1 MNLKDKIIPVALV
14 AALLGGSV
22 GAIVSRKSPE
32 STTTAGYSKT
42 PSANLFDDQNTRL
55 ITDADNSKTADQGDL
70 LASKSENVEDPAS
83 YRTGFLDGFLAAR
96 DRTASTSSV
105 VTERTVVPAN
115 RIVYRNAP
123 VQRRSYS
130 RASNSRQV
138 YYDYNNQ
145 PRKRSFWQKHR
156 DKLTVAMG
164 AGGGALVGSLIG
176 GKKGAAIGALAGGGG
191 SALYTYKI
199 RKRNRN
205 Y

>member
-1 MNLKDKIIPVALV
+1 MLLKNKIIPIALV

-22 GAIVSRKSPE
+22 GAIVSRKNTDTAATTSY
-32 STTTAGYSKT
+32 STT
-42 PSANLFDDQNTRL
+42 PSANLLDDQSTR
-55 ITDADNSKTADQGDL
+55 TVSDDSRAADDILTAK
-70 LASKSENVEDPAS
+70 AEDIDDPTS
-83 YRTGFLDGFLAAR
+83 YRAGFLDGFQAAR
-96 DRTASTSSV
+96 
-105 VTERTVVPAN
+105 ERTSDLVVQNTAAPAS
-115 RIVYRNAP
+115 RVVYRNAP
-123 VQRRSYS
+123 ARRYYGRST
-130 RASNSRQV
+130 ASRQV

-164 AGGGALVGSLIG
+164 AGGGALIGGLIG

-191 SALYTYKI
+191 SALWTYKL

>member
-1 MNLKDKIIPVALV
+1 MNLRNKIIGVALV

-22 GAIVSRKSPE
+22 GAIVSRT
-32 STTTAGYSKT
+32 STEPATASYT
-42 PSANLFDDQNTRL
+42 ARPSADLLDQQNARQVADSNDNLDVLTARN
-55 ITDADNSKTADQGDL
+55 DADVDD
-70 LASKSENVEDPAS
+70 ASS
-83 YRTGFLDGFLAAR
+83 YRAGFLDGFQAGQQGNAATR
-96 DRTASTSSV
+96 GIVTATS
-105 VTERTVVPAN
+105 VPAT
-115 RIVYRNAP
+115 RVVYRNAP
-123 VQRRSYS
+123 ARRYY

-138 YYDYNNQ
+138 YYDYNQQ

-191 SALYTYKI
+191 AALYTYVL

>member
-1 MNLKDKIIPVALV
+1 MILKDKIIPVALV

-32 STTTAGYSKT
+32 PATTSYTA
-42 PSANLFDDQNTRL
+42 PSANLFDKQNAQQA
-55 ITDADNSKTADQGDL
+55 TDIADSNNSPILENNELTAKVAD
-70 LASKSENVEDPAS
+70 ATS
-83 YRTGFLDGFLAAR
+83 YRIGFLDGFNAAER
-96 DRTASTSSV
+96 DRNLTANNV
-105 VTERTVVPAN
+105 VTQRIVPAS
-115 RIVYRNAP
+115 RVVYRNAP
-123 VQRRSYS
+123 ARRSYS

-138 YYDYNNQ
+138 YYDYNNNTQ

-191 SALYTYKI
+191 AAVYTYGI
-199 RKRNRN
+199 RKRNRR